1 MLFRAELKLSA
12 RDAEMAGGVGT
23 NEQPRRLLGQIL
35 IEMGLISEA
44 QLSHALE
51 EQQETGQFLGEIL
64 IAHRWVS
71 RPDVG
76 DALRMQRGLL
86 AEPEPGLGGGPQA
99 REAGEPATAAGR
111 RMGAWVAQGRTR

>member
-1 MLFRAELKLSA
+1 
-12 RDAEMAGGVGT
+12 MAGGVGT

-35 IEMGLISEA
+35 IEMRLISEA

-64 IAHRWVS
+64 IAHGWIGRT
-71 RPDVG
+71 DVG
-76 DALRMQRGLL
+76 DALRVQRGQL

-99 REAGEPATAAGR
+99 PEVGEPATAAGR
-111 RMGAWVAQGRTR
+111 RMGAWVAQGPTR